1 MNEKLKTKYL
11 ELYQK
16 YGEIRIRCQG
26 ASTLPID
33 AIFDFQGGLKR
44 LSQDNAI
51 RLATSIFSKGFISP
65 FHVWE
70 RDSDAMC
77 LDGHQRCAVLLGIRE
92 AGIPIPGMFPVD
104 YIHATDEKEAR
115 EMLLATTS
123 QYGEFQID
131 QLDGWL
137 KNIEE
142 DIRDSLRIVD
152 KEIKLSVDTAKLDEP
167 KKQEQRKEPCTCPA
181 CGYEF

>member
-1 MNEKLKTKYL
+1 
-11 ELYQK
+11 
-16 YGEIRIRCQG
+16 
-26 ASTLPID
+26 
-33 AIFDFQGGLKR
+33 
-44 LSQDNAI
+44 
-51 RLATSIFSKGFISP
+51 
-65 FHVWE
+65 
-70 RDSDAMC
+70 
-77 LDGHQRCAVLLGIRE
+77 VLLGIRE

>member
-1 MNEKLKTKYL
+1 MNEKLKSKYL

-16 YGEIRIRCQG
+16 FGEIRIRCQG

-44 LSQDNAI
+44 LSQENAI
-51 RLATSIFSKGFISP
+51 RLATSLFVNGFCAP
-65 FHVWE
+65 FFIWE

-77 LDGHQRCAVLLGIRE
+77 LDGHGRLNVLCGLRE
-92 AGIPIPGMFPVD
+92 AGIPIPSMLPVA
-104 YIHATDEKEAR
+104 YIMADNESEAR
-115 EMLLATTS
+115 QKLLAITS
-123 QYGEFQID
+123 QYGEFEIA
-131 QLDGWL
+131 QLDDWL
-137 KNIEE
+137 KNIDA

-152 KEIKLSVDTAKLDEP
+152 NEMKLSVGVVAEESE
-167 KKQEQRKEPCTCPA
+167 KKTSAKEPCICPA